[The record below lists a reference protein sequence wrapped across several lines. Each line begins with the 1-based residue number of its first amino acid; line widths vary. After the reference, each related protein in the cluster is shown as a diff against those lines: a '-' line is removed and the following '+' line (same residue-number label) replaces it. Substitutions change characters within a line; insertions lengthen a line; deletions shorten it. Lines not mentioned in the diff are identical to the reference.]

1 VIIAIMAKG
10 ALINQ
15 INARQRGTDVS
26 ARTDPLS
33 LLGQPRV
40 DIEIMHLPVG
50 EANDAIANAVS
61 IVRHAPMGNGA

>member
-15 INARQRGTDVS
+15 I
-26 ARTDPLS
+26 DPLS